1 MNWLEFE
8 VDQIVNGMTIR
19 DFLKQ
24 ELHFSRRLLK
34 TIKEIDG
41 AVLVN
46 GCKRQTWEK
55 LYAGDVI
62 RIVFPEEEKAAY
74 LQPQQL
80 NLDIVYEDAAVL
92 VINKRAG
99 MAAIPSMN
107 QADGTV
113 ANGILGYYKEKG
125 LPYTVHIVTRLDRD
139 TSGLMLVAKHR
150 YSHAI
155 LSEMQKQGSVRRKYL
170 AIAEGKLEEK
180 QGTIDATIGR
190 KEGSIIERTVV
201 PSGQYAIT
209 HYTVLQEMGK
219 LSLLDVQLETGR
231 THQIRV
237 HFASIGHP
245 LAGDDLYG
253 GSTELIARQAL
264 HSAQLSFI
272 HPFQE
277 EKMMFTSKLPW
288 DMRQLM
294 V

>member
-1 MNWLEFE
+1 
-8 VDQIVNGMTIR
+8 MTIR

-24 ELHFSRRLLK
+24 KLHFSRRLLK
-34 TIKEIDG
+34 TIKETDG

-80 NLDIVYEDAAVL
+80 DLDIVYEDDAVL
-92 VINKRAG
+92 VINKCAG
-99 MAAIPSMN
+99 MAVIPSMN
-107 QADGTV
+107 QPDQTV
-113 ANGILGYYKEKG
+113 ANGILGYYKQKG

-170 AIAEGKLEEK
+170 AIAEGELEEK
-180 QGTIDATIGR
+180 QGTIDARIGR
-190 KEGSIIERTVV
+190 KEGSIIERTVT

-209 HYTVLQEMGK
+209 HYKALQEMDK

-264 HSAQLSFI
+264 HSAQLTFT
-272 HPFQE
+272 HPFQKE
-277 EKMMFTSKLPW
+277 EMVFTSKLPL

-294 V
+294 E

>member
-1 MNWLEFE
+1 MEFE
-8 VDQIVNGMTIR
+8 VDQIANGMTIR

-24 ELHFSRRLLK
+24 KLHFSRRLLK
-34 TIKEIDG
+34 TIKETDG

-80 NLDIVYEDAAVL
+80 DLDIVYEDDAVL
-92 VINKRAG
+92 VINKCAG
-99 MAAIPSMN
+99 MAVIPSMN
-107 QADGTV
+107 QPDQTV
-113 ANGILGYYKEKG
+113 ANGILGYYKQKG

-170 AIAEGKLEEK
+170 AIAEGELEEK
-180 QGTIDATIGR
+180 QGTIDARIGR
-190 KEGSIIERTVV
+190 KEGSIIERTVT

-209 HYTVLQEMGK
+209 HYKALQEMDK

-264 HSAQLSFI
+264 HSAQLTFT
-272 HPFQE
+272 HPFQKE
-277 EKMMFTSKLPW
+277 EMVFTSKLPL

-294 V
+294 E